1 MRRHLNFIV
10 AGLICSAILVV
21 SLFAAVG
28 GAAVTNAAGTVG
40 ILDQQFPAN
49 PNNSAFSPTGE
60 KPQSK
65 LWFNGGRWWASML
78 HTDSKYYIF
87 YLNGSTWVK
96 TAAQIDDRIQTQA
109 DVLWDAGS
117 NHLYVASGAGG
128 DPSGLD
134 LPARLYRY
142 TYHPGA
148 LLDLAYTLDTGFPVP
163 IRNGGA
169 ETIVLDKDTT
179 GKLWI
184 TYTQGSKVWVNHSG
198 ANPAVLDPDLSWN
211 LAPAAF
217 TVTGTNTSVAA
228 DDISSLIAYDGKIG
242 VFWSNQND
250 TTFYFA
256 YHVDGTADTSWTG
269 GAAWSQKDIADDHIN
284 LKSLHTTGG
293 GDVFAVVKTSIQTNG
308 AGQPR
313 IVVLHRKPN
322 GTWHAPAIVWDET
335 AGSTRPVL
343 LVDSVNHRLYVFA
356 TTTTTGGVI
365 AYKRSSDYSAGAVS
379 FAEAQVPFIQITA
392 PNLNQMNNPTSTKQ
406 NIDGAGGLNSIVVL
420 ASDDTARYY
429 AHNLLA
435 LPITVPTNTPT
446 STVTST
452 PTKTPTSTATSTPT
466 KTPTATATATATA
479 TQAPTA
485 TPTSTQSQAP
495 EPQMYLPFIVR

>member
-1 MRRHLNFIV
+1 MRRNLNVII
-10 AGLICSAILVV
+10 AGLVCSIIMAA
-21 SLFAAVG
+21 SLLSAGGVAVI
-28 GAAVTNAAGTVG
+28 NAAGNVG
-40 ILDQQFPAN
+40 FLDQQFPASSFS
-49 PNNSAFSPTGE
+49 SAFSPTGE

-78 HTDSKYYIF
+78 HSDSKYYIF

-96 TAAQIDDRIQTQA
+96 TATALDDRLPTQA
-109 DVLWDAGS
+109 DVLWDAAS

-128 DPSGLD
+128 DPSGVD

-142 TYHPGA
+142 TYHAGA
-148 LLDLAYTLDTGFPVP
+148 LPDLAYTLDAGFPVT

-169 ETIVLDKDTT
+169 ETIVIEKDTT

-198 ANPAVLDPDLSWN
+198 ANPAAVDSDLSWN
-211 LAPAAF
+211 LTPAAF
-217 TVTGTNTSVAA
+217 TVAGTNTSVAV

-256 YHVDGTADTSWTG
+256 YHVDGAADSSWTG

-322 GTWHAPAIVWDET
+322 GSWDTPAIVWDET
-335 AGSTRPVL
+335 TGSTRPVL
-343 LVDSVNHRLYVFA
+343 MVDSVNHRLYVFA
-356 TTTTTGGVI
+356 TTTTTGGLI
-365 AYKRSSDYSAGAVS
+365 AYKRSSDYSAGPVS
-379 FAEAQVPFIQITA
+379 FTEAQVPFIQITT

-406 NIDGAGGLNSIVVL
+406 NIDGTGGLNSIVVL
-420 ASDDTARYY
+420 ATDDTARYY

-446 STVTST
+446 ST

-466 KTPTATATATATA
+466 KTPTN
-479 TQAPTA
+479 
-485 TPTSTQSQAP
+485 TPTSTATSTPTKTPTTTPASSL
-495 EPQMYLPFIVR
+495 EPRMYLPLIEQ